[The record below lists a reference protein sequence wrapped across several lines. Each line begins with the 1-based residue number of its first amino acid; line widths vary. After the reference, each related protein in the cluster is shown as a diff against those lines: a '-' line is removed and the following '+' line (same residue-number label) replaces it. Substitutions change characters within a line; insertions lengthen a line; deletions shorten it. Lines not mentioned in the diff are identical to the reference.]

1 MVYGRQPFGL
11 PALLE
16 QDYDVKV
23 NMSEQL
29 GGSLPRLGLNHAV
42 SAGLSEK
49 LSGAGHLKVNHHLY
63 QRLGES
69 LSGNAAAVSG
79 AEITADLQETL
90 DGAGHAGSN
99 IYINAAA
106 SENLGGSAKLR
117 RDAVVAANIEE
128 MLRGAPPAPLLPD
141 FPRLAYGPQP
151 FGRILE
157 ILPVD
162 TVHVNKY
169 VYINELLREDFVG
182 DAHASKNIHITQ
194 QFDEK
199 LLGTAFV
206 AMGTEFFANLQ
217 EVLSGEAKLRRNRN
231 LAANLLEEL
240 NAAPPPATLP
250 DSPRMAFG
258 IQPFGR
264 ILELPPQ
271 NAIHMSKNVH
281 LTETLL
287 ERLLG
292 AAHGFT
298 GVIVKADIRETL
310 TGSAIARRNWHII
323 SKLLESL
330 SSDGHL
336 SKNVYPTAT
345 LREVL
350 TGAGHLSKN
359 VYVVSSLTEMLTGKA
374 HLSKHIHVM
383 GSLYEILLGYAD
395 VRELEERT
403 TIILGD
409 IPAGAMLMIDAE
421 NCIMTLQQG
430 SVASDVTHMHRGAWL
445 WINRGTSS
453 ITAAGIGS
461 NYTVEVMYRA
471 LYL

>member
-42 SAGLSEK
+42 SAGLTEN
-49 LSGAGHLKVNHHLY
+49 LSGAGHLKVNNHLY
-63 QRLGES
+63 QQLGES
-69 LSGNAAAVSG
+69 LSGSASAVSG

-99 IYINAAA
+99 VYINAAV
-106 SENLGGSAKLR
+106 SESLGGSAKLR
-117 RDAVVAANIEE
+117 REVVVAANIEE
-128 MLRGAPPAPLLPD
+128 ILRGAPPAPLLPD
-141 FPRLAYGPQP
+141 FPRMAFGPQP

-162 TVHVNKY
+162 TAHVNKN
-169 VYINELLREDFVG
+169 VYINESLQEDFAG
-182 DAHASKNIHITQ
+182 DAHASKSIYITQ
-194 QFDEK
+194 RLDEM

-206 AMGTEFFANLQ
+206 AMGTEFFADLL
-217 EVLSGEAKLRRNRN
+217 EVLNGEAKLRRNRN
-231 LAANLLEEL
+231 LAVDLLEEL
-240 NAAPPPATLP
+240 NAAPPPAIIP

-271 NAIHMSKNVH
+271 NAIH
-281 LTETLL
+281 
-287 ERLLG
+287 
-292 AAHGFT
+292 GFT
-298 GVIVKADIRETL
+298 GVIVKADVREAL
-310 TGSAIARRNWHII
+310 TGSAIVRRNWHVI
-323 SKLLESL
+323 SKLLETLYSN
-330 SSDGHL
+330 GHL
-336 SKNVYPTAT
+336 SKNIYPAAT

-359 VYVVSSLTEMLTGKA
+359 IYVISSLGEFLAGKA
-374 HLSKHIHVM
+374 HLSKNIHM
-383 GSLYEILLGYAD
+383 AGSLYEILLGYAD

-461 NYTVEVMYRA
+461 NYTMEVMYRA